1 MPRRPFRGKP
11 RVIATA
17 NRLVGADGPIWTNL
31 RNGRMRLD
39 MRVPLENAAFW
50 NRGIDDRAITRLR
63 EAIVEGAVVLDIGA
77 NIGLF
82 AVPLGR
88 AALAQGGRLIAFEPM
103 PMSAARLREN
113 LAANNV
119 AATVLEVALG
129 AEDGTAEMA
138 PMEPGET
145 ANAAFVERATGSS
158 TTVKVMR
165 LDEIAAELALHR
177 CDVVKVDVEGGELAV
192 LRGGATFLE
201 HHQPLIYLELNDPR
215 MEAMGW
221 KESELLE
228 LARSWGYEVFVE
240 TGEGFERFRR
250 TGPMDNILLVRK

>member
-1 MPRRPFRGKP
+1 
-11 RVIATA
+11 
-17 NRLVGADGPIWTNL
+17 
-31 RNGRMRLD
+31 
-39 MRVPLENAAFW
+39 
-50 NRGIDDRAITRLR
+50 
-63 EAIVEGAVVLDIGA
+63 
-77 NIGLF
+77 
-82 AVPLGR
+82 
-88 AALAQGGRLIAFEPM
+88 M

-138 PMEPGET
+138 PMESGET

-165 LDEIAAELALHR
+165 LDEIAVELALHR

-201 HHQPLIYLELNDPR
+201 RHQPLIYLELNDPR

-240 TGEGFERFRR
+240 TAGGFERFRR